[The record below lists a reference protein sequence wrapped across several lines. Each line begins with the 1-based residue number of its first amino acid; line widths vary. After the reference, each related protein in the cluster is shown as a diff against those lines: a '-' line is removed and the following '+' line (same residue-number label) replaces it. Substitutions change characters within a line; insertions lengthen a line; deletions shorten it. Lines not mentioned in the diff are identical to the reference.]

1 MGQGTL
7 PSMCP
12 TPPRFGSVDIP
23 ANLRR
28 RLGLGEGEGT
38 ATGEQ
43 APAWLRRTP
52 GEPRWQVMLAVLV
65 AIGLQLLLPPRLA
78 VQPRLLLPALEASLV
93 VVLLVVNPGRIE
105 NHHRGLRY
113 VGLALV
119 GLVTLA
125 NAGSAVMLIGELL
138 HGGASVANPA
148 ALLAAGGAVYGTN
161 VIAFALWYWET
172 DRGGP
177 AARAHVT
184 RLHPDFLFPQMVTP
198 EIAPD
203 HWEPRFF
210 DYLYLS
216 FTNATAFSPT
226 DTMPLSRWAKALM
239 TLQSAVA
246 LVVVALVV
254 ARAVNIL
261 R

>member
-1 MGQGTL
+1 
-7 PSMCP
+7 
-12 TPPRFGSVDIP
+12 
-23 ANLRR
+23 
-28 RLGLGEGEGT
+28 
-38 ATGEQ
+38 
-43 APAWLRRTP
+43 
-52 GEPRWQVMLAVLV
+52 MLAVLV
-65 AIGLQLLLPPRLA
+65 AIGLQLLLPARLA
-78 VQPRLLLPALEASLV
+78 IQPRLLLPGLEALLV
-93 VVLLVVNPGRIE
+93 VALLVVNPGRIE
-105 NHHRGLRY
+105 SRHRGLRY

-119 GLVTLA
+119 AMVTLA
-125 NAGSAVMLIGELL
+125 NAASAAMLIGELL
-138 HGGASVANPA
+138 HAGPSVASPG

-184 RLHPDFLFPQMVTP
+184 RPHPDFLFPQMLTP
-198 EIAPD
+198 QIAPK

-239 TLQSAVA
+239 MLQSAVA

>member
-1 MGQGTL
+1 
-7 PSMCP
+7 
-12 TPPRFGSVDIP
+12 
-23 ANLRR
+23 
-28 RLGLGEGEGT
+28 
-38 ATGEQ
+38 
-43 APAWLRRTP
+43 
-52 GEPRWQVMLAVLV
+52 MLAVLA
-65 AIGLQLLLPPRLA
+65 AIGLQLLLPAQLGI
-78 VQPRLLLPALEASLV
+78 QPRLLLPALEASLV
-93 VVLLVVNPGRIE
+93 VALLALNPGRIE
-105 NHHRGLRY
+105 NRHQGLRY

-119 GLVTLA
+119 AMVTLA
-125 NAGSAVMLIGELL
+125 NAASAALLIGELL
-138 HGGASVANPA
+138 HAGPSVASPG

-184 RLHPDFLFPQMVTP
+184 RPHPDFLFPQMVTP
-198 EIAPD
+198 EIAPG

-226 DTMPLSRWAKALM
+226 DTLPLSRWAKALM
-239 TLQSAVA
+239 MLQSTVA